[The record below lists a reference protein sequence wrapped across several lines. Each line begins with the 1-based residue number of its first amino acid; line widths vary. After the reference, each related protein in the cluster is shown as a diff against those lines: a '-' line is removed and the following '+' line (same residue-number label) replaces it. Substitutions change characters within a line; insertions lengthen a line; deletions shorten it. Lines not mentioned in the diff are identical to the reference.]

1 MESNNNKS
9 KVLPVEDW
17 LVTKFLIL
25 IPILNIILLL
35 FWAFNKKQNL
45 NKSNWAKAT
54 LIVYVMKLGF
64 YIIIIFSF
72 LSFFISLFTL

>member
-17 LVTKFLIL
+17 LITKFLML

-35 FWAFNKKQNL
+35 FWAFQKNQNY

-54 LIVYVMKLGF
+54 LIVYVIKLAF
-64 YIIIIFSF
+64 YIIIILCF